1 MEDVTR
7 LAIMTDGPKEL
18 LKHDKGFLDR
28 MFTHLPMNPLG
39 LDILLKV
46 TATKLGHLMHDDC
59 TAVTLEKKVSS

>member
-1 MEDVTR
+1 MLFRAR
-7 LAIMTDGPKEL
+7 LADVKIDAT